1 MINNFIPSLGKILI
15 TIGLFFIFFGILLF
29 LLPRTGLFRL
39 PGDFLLKR
47 KNFVFYFPLATSI
60 IISLFLTIIL
70 NLILRMRSGR

>member
-15 TIGLFFIFFGILLF
+15 TIGLFFVFFGILLF

-47 KNFVFYFPLATSI
+47 KNFVFYFPLTTSI